1 MASDLHGERVDIE
14 AIVKGLS
21 RAQRE
26 ALLYAPDDCEWMG
39 RGNLS
44 RFKLS
49 FAAMDR
55 PDLGKP
61 QLCEVACDIGGIF
74 DARLVPLGLAVR
86 AHLKSNGGE

>member
-1 MASDLHGERVDIE
+1 MDNKAQDV
-14 AIVKGLS
+14 ACIVAKLTK
-21 RAQRE
+21 AQRE
-26 ALLYAPDDCEWMG
+26 ALIYAPADTEWLG

-61 QLCEVACDIGGIF
+61 QLCEIACDIGGIF
-74 DARLVPLGLAVR
+74 DARLTPLGLAVR
-86 AHLKSNGGE
+86 EHLQALPTKQGVL